1 MVRGARYAYVA
12 LAWAFV
18 AGVIVQV
25 FFIGLGLFVGRE
37 NLALHVN
44 FGWLLHLGPLPV
56 LVAAA
61 FARAGRTQIMQTAA
75 LAILVFFVPILAAVR
90 TDLPFVAAFHPVGAV
105 LAFWLATVVARGAAA
120 LPRRADPR
128 LVAARMRLVESRL
141 APRRSSSGV
150 EHRFRKPTVVGSN
163 PTFGSS

>member
-18 AGVIVQV
+18 AGVILQV

-75 LAILVFFVPILAAVR
+75 LAVLVFFVPILAAVR

-105 LAFWLATVVARGAAA
+105 LGFWLATAVARRATALAGRTDHGDRRHGAPLDTVTYHPCGQGGCAA
-120 LPRRADPR
+120 DIERRQGKR
-128 LVAARMRLVESRL
+128 GRQ
-141 APRRSSSGV
+141 
-150 EHRFRKPTVVGSN
+150 VVG
-163 PTFGSS
+163 

>member
-37 NLALHVN
+37 NLALH
-44 FGWLLHLGPLPV
+44 FYIGWLLHLGPLPV

-61 FARAGRTQIMQTAA
+61 FARAGRTQIMQSAA
-75 LAILVFFVPILAAVR
+75 LAVLVFFVPILAAVR

-120 LPRRADPR
+120 LVGTAETGAPTTRWQWM
-128 LVAARMRLVESRL
+128 LVALV
-141 APRRSSSGV
+141 
-150 EHRFRKPTVVGSN
+150 VVILLVLGLPS
-163 PTFGSS
+163 PD

>member
-18 AGVIVQV
+18 AGVILQV

-61 FARAGRTQIMQTAA
+61 FARAGRTQIVQTAA
-75 LAILVFFVPILAAVR
+75 LAVLVFFVPILAAVR
-90 TDLPFVAAFHPVGAV
+90 TDLPLVAAFHPVGAV
-105 LAFWLATVVARGAAA
+105 VGFWLATVVARGATA
-120 LPRRADPR
+120 LAGRTDTGAPTTRWQWL
-128 LVAARMRLVESRL
+128 LVAAIIVILLVLGLPS
-141 APRRSSSGV
+141 PD
-150 EHRFRKPTVVGSN
+150 
-163 PTFGSS
+163 

>member
-1 MVRGARYAYVA
+1 MIRGARYAYVA

-18 AGVIVQV
+18 AGVILQV

-61 FARAGRTQIMQTAA
+61 FARAGRTQIMQSAA
-75 LAILVFFVPILAAVR
+75 LAVLVFFVPILAAVR

-105 LAFWLATVVARGAAA
+105 LGFWLATVVARGAAA
-120 LPRRADPR
+120 LAGKADTGAPTTR
-128 LVAARMRLVESRL
+128 WQWVLVALV
-141 APRRSSSGV
+141 
-150 EHRFRKPTVVGSN
+150 VVILLVLGLPS
-163 PTFGSS
+163 PD

>member
-61 FARAGRTQIMQTAA
+61 FARAGRTQIMRSAA
-75 LAILVFFVPILAAVR
+75 LAVLIFFVPILAAVR
-90 TDLPFVAAFHPVGAV
+90 TDLPLVAAFHPVGAV
-105 LAFWLATVVARGAAA
+105 LGFWLATVVARGAAGLA
-120 LPRRADPR
+120 RRSDTGAPTTR
-128 LVAARMRLVESRL
+128 WQWLLVAAVVVILLVLGLPS
-141 APRRSSSGV
+141 PD
-150 EHRFRKPTVVGSN
+150 
-163 PTFGSS
+163 

>member
-1 MVRGARYAYVA
+1 MVRGARYLYAA

-18 AGVIVQV
+18 AGVILQV

-105 LAFWLATVVARGAAA
+105 LGFWLATAVARRATA
-120 LPRRADPR
+120 LAGSADPGAPTTR
-128 LVAARMRLVESRL
+128 WQWLLVALVVLILLVLGIPS
-141 APRRSSSGV
+141 PD
-150 EHRFRKPTVVGSN
+150 
-163 PTFGSS
+163 

>member
-61 FARAGRTQIMQTAA
+61 FARAGRTQIMQSAA
-75 LAILVFFVPILAAVR
+75 LAVLVFFVPILAAVR

-120 LPRRADPR
+120 LVGTGDTGAHTTRWQWV
-128 LVAARMRLVESRL
+128 LVALV
-141 APRRSSSGV
+141 
-150 EHRFRKPTVVGSN
+150 VVILLVLGLPS
-163 PTFGSS
+163 PD